1 MIHQWESES
10 RGKIMKISRKIFVI
24 ALLVSIS
31 SMLLSL
37 PAQAGTS
44 CHDINATGDGQDLG
58 GGTTQAQ
65 VHGGGL
71 LQGTTVAAF
80 VPTGLIG
87 SVLSFNG
94 TVTFTTNK
102 ATLTIAVVGSF
113 DLASGAFNATG
124 PVSASTGKLEGA
136 SGNLTFNGVESLTD
150 GSFTETIDGQICVDL
165 SP

>member
-1 MIHQWESES
+1 MRMQ
-10 RGKIMKISRKIFVI
+10 RRFLLAVLFVSLC
-24 ALLVSIS
+24 ALFLSI
-31 SMLLSL
+31 

-44 CHDINATGDGQDLG
+44 CHNINATGSGQDLG

-71 LQGTTVAAF
+71 LEGTTAAVF
-80 VPTGLIG
+80 VPTGLVG

-94 TVTFTTNK
+94 TVTFTTNQ
-102 ATLTIAVVGSF
+102 ATLTVAVVGSF
-113 DLASGAFNATG
+113 DLSSGAFNAAG

-136 SGNLTFNGVESLTD
+136 TGNLTFNGVESLAD
-150 GSFTETIDGQICVDL
+150 GSFTETIDEQICVDL